1 MRKFLMAT
9 ALTASVLLTCATA
22 DAEQSRAEEYRR
34 IFSSG
39 SFYVEYEDRNVRKV
53 VAEDGGRRMARTAL
67 TSAQATTV
75 AVLNPIGALFGGGSE
90 KYPEFMYSN
99 GRYYKFAEKNV
110 AFMLEEDRLGEEN
123 LNPREGWQTID
134 KSLSLPDEL
143 AVFNWT
149 DRFHRVSSALNAP
162 AYVESVRKTLDGRE
176 YDCDRYEATTN
187 NRSGAKII
195 FEMLY
200 KDGEL
205 VMAQSLIGAGARE
218 YEINRLEIKKISG
231 EMNKKDFQVDAKA
244 KVYAAGIGDMNDLLE
259 SPVLIG
265 KLEEIDQAGDANE
278 DEEPEIEKN
287 VERKIDA
294 YRKILL
300 GGRYTIRCE
309 NLTPA
314 SRITNRTKMELYGKS
329 GLAVDANN
337 FFVNRPVSDVVV
349 SDGDDRYEEVGYED
363 FHQCRLMR
371 GGENFFFTKYTDKGA
386 VTYFGNKKGKVAAN
400 GRNYMAEL
408 IDGESYGDED
418 FSRLLNAMLDGGDV
432 KYEFVANG
440 VLDGGLTYEDYKA
453 RDDDELSAIRYYF
466 EGDRLV
472 KIAFASY
479 GRDARGR
486 AQGSKCIVRINE
498 FRAEPDVNLLRLPDG
513 LEDVTKR

>member
-1 MRKFLMAT
+1 MMSMMVST
-9 ALTASVLLTCATA
+9 AG
-22 DAEQSRAEEYRR
+22 AEQPRAEQYRQ

-39 SFYVEYEDRNVRKV
+39 NFYVEYEDRNVRKV
-53 VAEDGGRRMARTAL
+53 IAEAEGRRMARTAL
-67 TSAQATTV
+67 TSAQAAAVT
-75 AVLNPIGALFGGGSE
+75 VLNPIGALFGGGAD

-110 AFMLEEDRLGEEN
+110 AFMLEEDRLDEEN
-123 LNPREGWQTID
+123 LNPREGWRTID

-149 DRFHRVSSALNAP
+149 DRFHRVSSALNEP
-162 AYVESVRKTLDGRE
+162 RYVESVRKTVDGRE

-187 NRSGAKII
+187 NRSGARII
-195 FEMLY
+195 FDMLY
-200 KDGEL
+200 ADGEL

-218 YEINRLEIKKISG
+218 YEINRLEIKKITG
-231 EMNKKDFQVDAKA
+231 TPDKKDFKVDAKA

-278 DEEPEIEKN
+278 DEELESQSAVEEN

-294 YRKILL
+294 YRRILL

-309 NLTPA
+309 NLTPT
-314 SRITNRTKMELYGKS
+314 SRVTNRTKMELHGKS
-329 GLAVDANN
+329 GLAVDAND

-363 FHQCRLMR
+363 FHQCRLVR
-371 GGENFFFTKYTDKGA
+371 GGENFFFTKYIDAGA

-408 IDGESYGDED
+408 IDGASYGDED
-418 FSRLLNAMLDGGDV
+418 FSRLLNAMVDGGDV
-432 KYEFVANG
+432 RYEFVTDG

-453 RDDDELSAIRYYF
+453 SNDGELSAIRYYF
-466 EGDRLV
+466 EGARLV

-498 FRAEPDVNLLRLPDG
+498 FRAEPDVNLLRLPEG

>member
-1 MRKFLMAT
+1 MMSMMMS
-9 ALTASVLLTCATA
+9 TAS
-22 DAEQSRAEEYRR
+22 AEQARAEEYRQ

-39 SFYVEYEDRNVRKV
+39 NFYVEYEDRNVRKI
-53 VAEDGGRRMARTAL
+53 VAESDGRRMARTAL
-67 TSAQATTV
+67 TSGQASAV
-75 AVLNPIGALFGGGSE
+75 AVLNPLGALFGGGAD

-99 GRYYKFAEKNV
+99 GRYYKFADKNI
-110 AFMLEEDRLGEEN
+110 AFMLEEDRLDEEN
-123 LNPREGWQTID
+123 LNPREGWRTID

-143 AVFNWT
+143 SVFNWS
-149 DRFHRVSSALNAP
+149 DRFHKVSGALNAP
-162 AYVESVRKTLDGRE
+162 RYVESVRKAVDGRE

-187 NRSGAKII
+187 NRSGARLI
-195 FEMLY
+195 FDMLY
-200 KDGEL
+200 KDGAL
-205 VMAQSLIGAGARE
+205 VMALSSIGAGGRE
-218 YEINRLEIKKISG
+218 YEINRLTIKKLTG
-231 EMNKKDFQVDAKA
+231 APDKKEFKVDAKA
-244 KVYAAGIGDMNDLLE
+244 KVFAAGIGDMNDLLE

-265 KLEEIDQAGDANE
+265 KLEEIDQPADADE
-278 DEEPEIEKN
+278 DEEPEKIIEP
-287 VERKIDA
+287 EEEYEPKIDV

-309 NLTPA
+309 NLTPT
-314 SRITNRTKMELYGKS
+314 SRVTNRTKMELYGKS
-329 GLAVDANN
+329 GLAVDAND

-363 FHQCRLMR
+363 FHQCRLVR
-371 GGENFFFTKYTDKGA
+371 GGENFFFTKYVDNGA
-386 VTYFGNKKGKVAAN
+386 VTYFGSKKGKVSAN

-418 FSRLLNAMLDGGDV
+418 FSRLLNAMLEDGDV
-432 KYEFVANG
+432 RYEFVTAG
-440 VLDGGLTYEDYKA
+440 ELDGGLTYEDYRA
-453 RDDDELSAIRYYF
+453 RDGEELSAIRYYF
-466 EGDRLV
+466 DGDRLV